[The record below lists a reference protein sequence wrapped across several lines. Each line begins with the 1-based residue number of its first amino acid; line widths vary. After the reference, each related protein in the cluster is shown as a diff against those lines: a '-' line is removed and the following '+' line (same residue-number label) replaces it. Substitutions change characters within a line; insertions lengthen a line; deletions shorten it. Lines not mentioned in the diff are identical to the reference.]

1 MSTATV
7 RPTRRAALK
16 TIAGLAAGGGA
27 VAVATRTGSRP
38 AAAVSAD
45 DSFLAEDVR
54 VERNDGHLD
63 RVTVAPALTVEWRNY
78 GDGVDGVGVTLS
90 AAIEDEAGFDV
101 LYEHR
106 VEDASTEVE
115 SVATEGD
122 DLDAVDGRVDISF
135 DRVDLTATGDAVT
148 TDDFGGDL
156 EADERATTTVELTL
170 RVDVEGRQGEVETAL
185 ETVPFD
191 VTVHNPDGEASTT
204 GQANTEAE

>member
-7 RPTRRAALK
+7 RPTRRTALK

-27 VAVATRTGSRP
+27 VAVATHTGSRP

-101 LYEHR
+101 LYERR
-106 VEDASTEVE
+106 VEDASTEFE
-115 SVATEGD
+115 GVAIEGD
-122 DLDAVDGRVDISF
+122 DLDAVDGRVDFAF

-156 EADERATTTVELTL
+156 EADERVTTTVELTL
-170 RVDVEGRQGEVETAL
+170 RVDVEGRQGEAETAL

-191 VTVHNPDGEASTT
+191 VTVHNPDGEASTA
-204 GQANTEAE
+204 GKANTDAE